1 MAGVENILTGLIIR
15 DEHSRMNAELKL
27 RRPDV
32 HWREQVMGREK
43 EKCSLILRGDTRSD
57 VLRRRLEGLTKEI
70 GIFG

>member
-15 DEHSRMNAELKL
+15 DEHSRMNAELKR

-32 HWREQVMGREK
+32 QWREQVMGRE